1 LPFLQAQWTM
11 ALMMR
16 CLTRH
21 IMLTARRGRRI
32 VADQE
37 SEQPRMRAI
46 GRPDVL
52 DDSDSTKQIGLAVRL
67 PAH

>member
-1 LPFLQAQWTM
+1 
-11 ALMMR
+11 MMR